1 MLDLLLPQSGCGQSG
16 CSQSCGQSGAV
27 PGPGLSA
34 RRANRAALRLKLLE
48 TYGSAQGQKNATSSL
63 PDQAGKGRVLVS
75 PEALERMEERH
86 ILLSDVEGAVVGA
99 EASGHWFE
107 NLENG
112 HRLGSWRPRK
122 VTFWVEYQPQGEAF
136 MLHDAWCHRMVV
148 PGSGGQE
155 AVDVINSHQCCTDGG
170 RISQNL
176 GQNIGSQGG
185 QSGAQG
191 GGQS

>member
-1 MLDLLLPQSGCGQSG
+1 MLDLLLPQSGCGQSVG
-16 CSQSCGQSGAV
+16 LSGAV

-34 RRANRAALRLKLLE
+34 RRANRADLRLKLLK
-48 TYGSAQGQKNATSSL
+48 TYGGAQGQKNVTSSQS
-63 PDQAGKGRVLVS
+63 DHAGKGKVLVS
-75 PEALERMEERH
+75 PEALARMEERH

-122 VTFWVEYQPQGEAF
+122 VTFWVEYQPKGEGF
-136 MLHDAWCHRMVV
+136 ILHDAWCHRMVV

-170 RISQNL
+170 RPGQNL
-176 GQNIGSQGG
+176 GSQGG

>member
-1 MLDLLLPQSGCGQSG
+1 MLDLLLQAEHEKSAAV
-16 CSQSCGQSGAV
+16 QSGAV

-48 TYGSAQGQKNATSSL
+48 KYGSALGLNSAALSP
-63 PDQAGKGRVLVS
+63 PDHAGKGRVLVS
-75 PEALERMEERH
+75 PEALARMEERH
-86 ILLSDVEGAVVGA
+86 ILLSDVEEAVVGA

-148 PGSGGQE
+148 PGAGGQE